1 MAAGKVRAPSPT
13 VMPLSEVVKAHLIL
27 DKGETFGKIVLS
39 PQ

>member
-1 MAAGKVRAPSPT
+1 VRAPSPM
-13 VMPLSEVVKAHLIL
+13 VMPLSEAVKAHLIL